1 MALLDSWG
9 MGEQL
14 ESTCHLQ
21 CRLSFSLNLRGKLSV
36 AATLRVAT
44 PGSPAHSWDSP
55 ASSSPQLSSSRAPHS
70 LALVRAAAETGPAT
84 RGDAKPRGG
93 IRGRATAL
101 PAQVCSCPVRGWRL
115 RLSRCPASRAPAAPA
130 PRRTPAPRRR
140 CGCQPRTDTGGP
152 SRHRRERGG
161 GEKRR

>member
-1 MALLDSWG
+1 

-36 AATLRVAT
+36 AATLLVAT

-84 RGDAKPRGG
+84 RG
-93 IRGRATAL
+93 TVL
-101 PAQVCSCPVRGWRL
+101 PAQVRSCPVRGWRL

-140 CGCQPRTDTGGP
+140 CGCQPRTDADGP
-152 SRHRRERGG
+152 SRHRREPGG
-161 GEKRR
+161 REKRR